1 MEEEQLQPTPEATPE
16 PTPDPVPDNV
26 GQTDPAPAETDDDA
40 FSENLANTGLP
51 EPTPD
56 PENNF
61 NDENAEENVKVEDQE
76 QTGYDDQTDGET
88 DTEEEGGGSTTNI
101 TIIRPPAQITYNT
114 NTDPEATYHATIE
127 NETDS
132 PVPVL
137 VTETLI
143 EPDPVP
149 GIMEK
154 KLEDYTVTEA
164 LLLLILLTLW
174 LRMIF
179 DYFGR
184 RRT

>member
-1 MEEEQLQPTPEATPE
+1 MEEEQLQPTPEPEQDNEITPSPDSQEKNENAGITPTPE
-16 PTPDPVPDNV
+16 SPENT
-26 GQTDPAPAETDDDA
+26 G
-40 FSENLANTGLP
+40 FSEDGNDVNVPGI
-51 EPTPD
+51 
-56 PENNF
+56 ENNASE
-61 NDENAEENVKVEDQE
+61 NDAESGAENENQQDQE
-76 QTGYDDQTDGET
+76 SE
-88 DTEEEGGGSTTNI
+88 TEEDGDGSTTNI

-114 NTDPEATYHATIE
+114 SADTEATYHVTVE
-127 NETDS
+127 NETDA

-143 EPDPVP
+143 EPDP

-164 LLLLILLTLW
+164 LLLLILITLW
-174 LRMIF
+174 LRIIF